1 MCGAGRRTLIFP
13 ITFRRTIVGQCRIR
27 EQTEILVLFQR
38 ENLFSLRGFITQISE
53 SYSANK
59 SVVIQKG
66 GREIPSWVAREHRA
80 TTIPNEMRHVERA
93 RAVAVQLSSEMTDG
107 EIIIH
112 ILCGV
117 ESRSGVVTREIPVCA
132 ITICSVSRRTLSTL
146 TESGCLSSVRDLYLL
161 RNKQAAGRSIK
172 SVGCEPRS

>member
-1 MCGAGRRTLIFP
+1 M
-13 ITFRRTIVGQCRIR
+13 
-27 EQTEILVLFQR
+27 
-38 ENLFSLRGFITQISE
+38 

-66 GREIPSWVAREHRA
+66 GREIPSRVAREHRA

-117 ESRSGVVTREIPVCA
+117 VSRSGVVTREIPVCA
-132 ITICSVSRRTLSTL
+132 ITI
-146 TESGCLSSVRDLYLL
+146 
-161 RNKQAAGRSIK
+161 AAFKAHTIHAD
-172 SVGCEPRS
+172 

>member
-1 MCGAGRRTLIFP
+1 M
-13 ITFRRTIVGQCRIR
+13 
-27 EQTEILVLFQR
+27 
-38 ENLFSLRGFITQISE
+38 

-107 EIIIH
+107 
-112 ILCGV
+112 
-117 ESRSGVVTREIPVCA
+117 
-132 ITICSVSRRTLSTL
+132 
-146 TESGCLSSVRDLYLL
+146 
-161 RNKQAAGRSIK
+161 
-172 SVGCEPRS
+172 